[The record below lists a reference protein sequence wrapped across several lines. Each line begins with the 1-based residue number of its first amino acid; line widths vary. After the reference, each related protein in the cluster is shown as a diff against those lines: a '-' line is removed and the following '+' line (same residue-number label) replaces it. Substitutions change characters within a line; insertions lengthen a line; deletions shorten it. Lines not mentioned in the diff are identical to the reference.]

1 MPQKA
6 STPWSTRSVAE
17 GGTDSP
23 VGDLVPIPDKIT
35 PVVNTGFISL
45 AGKYRGIPSDDL
57 QFTFQDPN
65 QAVAA
70 GAEISVEG
78 INMLSHDILIVASL
92 DSSGNN
98 VPLFF
103 AYNNGIAGVTR
114 SSPYLAGPF
123 QATGVRDAAIWRVNE
138 YPGTGGTSG
147 ALDEILYSGN
157 TTQYTSWSFFKTIGL
172 RGTVGKLLITNAD
185 GSDAGTISTAYLRL
199 V

>member
-6 STPWSTRSVAE
+6 STPWSARTVAE

-57 QFTFQDPN
+57 QFTFQDPG

-70 GAEISVEG
+70 GAQIAVEG
-78 INMLSHDILIVASL
+78 INMINHDILIFASL
-92 DSSGNN
+92 DASGDN
-98 VPLFF
+98 VPLSFTF
-103 AYNNGIAGVTR
+103 NNSIAALTGTPYKAGEFTTAGIQESVKWT
-114 SSPYLAGPF
+114 
-123 QATGVRDAAIWRVNE
+123 VNE

-147 ALDEILYSGN
+147 ALDEILESGN
-157 TTQYTSWSFFKTIGL
+157 KTQYDAWQFFKVIGL
-172 RGTVGKLLITNAD
+172 RGTVGKVLITNED
-185 GSDAGTISTAYLRL
+185 GADAGSISTAYLRL